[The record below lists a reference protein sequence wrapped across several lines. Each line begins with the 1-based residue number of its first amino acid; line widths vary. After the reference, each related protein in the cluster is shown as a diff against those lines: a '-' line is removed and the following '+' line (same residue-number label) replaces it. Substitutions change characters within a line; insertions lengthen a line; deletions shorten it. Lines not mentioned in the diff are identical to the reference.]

1 MIQLWNALQGT
12 SIRRS
17 HTHDV
22 TQSMCPHVS
31 HVHELLGILWRQGF
45 GWHKFWLVTTTIVVN
60 GFIIVVKGFIV
71 VNGFVIVFETLA
83 QEL

>member
-1 MIQLWNALQGT
+1 MTKETLSPVKQPYQILPGW
-12 SIRRS
+12 RS
-17 HTHDV
+17 T
-22 TQSMCPHVS
+22 TMLSHVS